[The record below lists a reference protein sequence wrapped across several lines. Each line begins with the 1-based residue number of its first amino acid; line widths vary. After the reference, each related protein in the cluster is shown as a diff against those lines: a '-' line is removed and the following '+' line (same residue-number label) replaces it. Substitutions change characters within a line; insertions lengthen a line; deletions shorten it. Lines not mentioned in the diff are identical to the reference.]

1 MSNNITENLERLL
14 LSGKDGALL
23 RFSLGSQY
31 LKLKEPAAAIGHL
44 QRAVAF
50 DPDYS
55 AAWKQ
60 LGRAFA
66 EAGRPAEAL
75 EAYRQGIE
83 AVGASG
89 YTAMQLALILGENHV
104 KLVPDVAVSG
114 EGTGG
119 GLANAMIAKLMA
131 EGAMN
136 GNGSAKA

>member
-66 EAGRPAEAL
+66 EAGRPTEAL

-83 AVGASG
+83 AAQRKGDKQAERE
-89 YTAMQLALILGENHV
+89 MQVFALRLEKQNA
-104 KLVPDVAVSG
+104 P
-114 EGTGG
+114 GTGT
-119 GLANAMIAKLMA
+119 
-131 EGAMN
+131 ED
-136 GNGSAKA
+136 